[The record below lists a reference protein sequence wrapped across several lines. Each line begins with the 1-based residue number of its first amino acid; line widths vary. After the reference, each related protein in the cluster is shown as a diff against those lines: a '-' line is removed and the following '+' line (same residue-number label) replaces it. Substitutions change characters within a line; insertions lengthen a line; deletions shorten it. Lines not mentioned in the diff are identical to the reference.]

1 MRQYIFKRLLL
12 AVPTLIGVSLIVFFM
27 VRLIPGD
34 IVQQVSGDNQVTPE
48 VRERIEKDLGLD
60 GPQWRQYLRW
70 VGDVLTLDFG
80 LSLRDRQ
87 PIGDRLKDTLPT
99 TLEMSFLA
107 LMISLLIAVPIG
119 TLSAI
124 RQDRTIDYV
133 GRSLSIGFIAI
144 PSFWLGT
151 MIIVYTSLWFNWSS
165 PRAQDYQQF
174 WENPYENLKF
184 MLFPFGYFIP
194 LGPAVLLGIGLSGT
208 VMRLTRAQMLEVL
221 RQDYVRTAW
230 AKGMRERS
238 VMMRHALRNA
248 LIPVVTVVGLQIPI
262 LVGGSV
268 IVESIY
274 NVPGMGRYFVTAL
287 AARDYTSVQAIAL
300 IIAVVVVLSNLLID
314 ITYAYLDPRIRYS

>member
-12 AVPTLIGVSLIVFFM
+12 AIPTLIGVSLIVFFM

-48 VRERIEKDLGLD
+48 VRERIERDLGLD
-60 GPQWRQYLRW
+60 GPQWRQYLEW
-70 VGDVLTLDFG
+70 AGNSLTLDFG
-80 LSLRDRQ
+80 RSLRGREPVSDQ
-87 PIGDRLKDTLPT
+87 LQAKLPT
-99 TLEMSFLA
+99 TIEMSLLA
-107 LMISLLIAVPIG
+107 LIISLLIAVPIG

-124 RQDRTIDYV
+124 RQDKWIDYIA
-133 GRSLSIGFIAI
+133 RSLSIGLIAV

-151 MIIVYTSLWFNWSS
+151 MIIVYTSVWFNWSS
-165 PRAQDYQQF
+165 PQAQEYQQI
-174 WENPYENLKF
+174 WENPYQNLKF
-184 MLFPFGYFIP
+184 MLFPFGNFIP
-194 LGPAVLLGIGLSGT
+194 IGPSVLLGIGLSGT

-238 VMMRHALRNA
+238 VIVRHTLRNA

-274 NVPGMGRYFVTAL
+274 NVPGMGQYFFTAL
-287 AARDYTSVQAIAL
+287 IARDYTSVQAIAL
-300 IIAVVVVLSNLLID
+300 IVAVVVVLSNLIVD
-314 ITYAYLDPRIRYS
+314 IMYAYLDPRIRYS